1 MVPIQHL
8 NLYKENVQQMLKC
21 IYFFISLGDRKQSKP
36 NKCEHFKQC
45 TKTGERRNDAILWWV
60 QEFLSRTDSGSVP
73 YIAEILIKKKKR
85 QPFSPMWQ
93 LQLLLC
99 AFSQSWQKSQ
109 NNMINDNIDVK

>member
-73 YIAEILIKKKKR
+73 YIAEILIKKKKTTI
-85 QPFSPMWQ
+85 FSNVATSA
-93 LQLLLC
+93 LIVC
-99 AFSQSWQKSQ
+99 
-109 NNMINDNIDVK
+109 I